1 MGWKLSNDTA
11 ALLHA
16 IYTAY
21 REKRLVDVMAHLAPD
36 FRFVVHLPE
45 AALPGGDKVRNL
57 EETREILQYLIE
69 TYDFV
74 AYDPGPIIAS
84 AGRAT
89 VQPHIRFRDKKSG
102 KLLETQLAHVWRFKD
117 GKAAEL
123 DERHDV
129 LKILAFLKS
138 VAEPV

>member
-1 MGWKLSNDTA
+1 MSNDTA

-16 IYTAY
+16 IYAAY
-21 REKRLVDVMAHLAPD
+21 RDKRLADVMAHLDPD

-57 EETREILQYLIE
+57 AETREILQYLIE
-69 TYDFV
+69 TYEFL
-74 AYDPGPIIAS
+74 AYDPGPIIAT

-102 KLLETQLAHVWRFKD
+102 KVLETQLSHVWRFRD

-123 DERHDV
+123 EERHDV
-129 LKILAFLKS
+129 PKILAFLKS
-138 VAEPV
+138 VAEPA

>member
-1 MGWKLSNDTA
+1 MSNDA
-11 ALLHA
+11 ATLLHA
-16 IYTAY
+16 LYTAY
-21 REKRLVDVMAHLAPD
+21 REKRLADVMAFLDPD

-57 EETREILQYLIE
+57 AETREILQHLAD

-74 AYDPGPIIAS
+74 AYDPGPIMVS

-89 VQPHIRFRDKKSG
+89 VQPQIRFRDKKSG
-102 KLLETQLAHVWRFKD
+102 KLLETRLSHAWRFKD

-123 DERHDV
+123 EEHHDV
-129 LKILAFLKS
+129 AKILAFLKS
-138 VAEPV
+138 AAEPV

>member
-1 MGWKLSNDTA
+1 MSNDTA

-16 IYTAY
+16 LYTAY
-21 REKRLVDVMAHLAPD
+21 REKRLADVMAHLDPD

-45 AALPGGDKVRNL
+45 AALPGGAKVRNL
-57 EETREILQYLIE
+57 AETREILQHLID

-89 VQPHIRFRDKKSG
+89 VQPRIRFRDKKSG
-102 KLLETQLAHVWRFKD
+102 KLLETQLSHVWRFRD

-123 DERHDV
+123 EEHHDV
-129 LKILAFLKS
+129 PKILAFMKS
-138 VAEPV
+138 VAETV